1 MVQSVYS
8 MRSSDRLQQLS
19 GGGST
24 KSQRLRVQMRLRLML
39 CDHWDN
45 PVVANL
51 KTWRECLQ
59 ANASRCRLKP
69 NNTVD
74 ISHGALALERRRMRC
89 RGLPRLL
96 DREAEAGVA

>member
-1 MVQSVYS
+1 

-24 KSQRLRVQMRLRLML
+24 KSQRLRVQMQLRLML

-45 PVVANL
+45 PVAANL

-69 NNTVD
+69 IDTVAVH
-74 ISHGALALERRRMRC
+74 HGTLALDRMRM
-89 RGLPRLL
+89 RMART
-96 DREAEAGVA
+96 AAAV